1 MGNYYLY
8 SLLNCS
14 SDSRHIDTTSD
25 HDGKVYQQ
33 LQMHGHG
40 GNSDFHVSKS
50 CLYPR
55 DTTRI

>member
-14 SDSRHIDTTSD
+14 SNFRHVDTTSD

-33 LQMHGHG
+33 LQTHG